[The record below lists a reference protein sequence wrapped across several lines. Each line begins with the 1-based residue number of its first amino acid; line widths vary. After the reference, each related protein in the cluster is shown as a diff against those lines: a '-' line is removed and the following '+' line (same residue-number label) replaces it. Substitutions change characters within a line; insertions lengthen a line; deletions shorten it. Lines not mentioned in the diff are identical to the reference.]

1 MNDVIIVGMGQM
13 GATFAHGLLRTGHSV
28 HPVTRSKAPAVVAEA
43 VPEPV
48 LVLLAVGEAALP
60 SLLAELPEPW
70 RDRVALL
77 QNELLPV
84 DWRGYTDPTVA
95 VVWFEK
101 KKRKPLHPILST
113 PIAGP
118 NAARL
123 VAALEA
129 IDLPAHTVE
138 KDALLFELVRKNV
151 YILTANAAG
160 LEVGG
165 TVGALFAEHRGLAEP
180 IARDVLALQ
189 AHRAEQELPTDRLLD
204 GLRAAFEADPEHGC
218 RGRSAP
224 ARLRRALEYGRR
236 AKVATPALD
245 ALERHLDPA

>member
-1 MNDVIIVGMGQM
+1 MNDVILVGVGQM
-13 GATFAHGLLRTGHSV
+13 GATFAHGLLRTGHTV
-28 HPVTRSKAPAVVAEA
+28 HPVTRELTSAVVATS
-43 VPEPV
+43 VPEPSLV
-48 LVLLAVGEAALP
+48 LVAVGEAALP
-60 SLLAELPEPW
+60 GILAELPTSW

-84 DWRGYTDPTVA
+84 DWAGYADPTVA

-101 KKRKPLHPILST
+101 KKKKPLHPILST

-118 NAARL
+118 HAARL

-129 IDLPAHTVE
+129 IDVPAHTLDAD
-138 KDALLFELVRKNV
+138 DALLFELVRKNL

-165 TVGALFAEHRGLAEP
+165 TVGALWTEHRALAEGV
-180 IARDVLALQ
+180 ARDVLTLQ
-189 AHRAEQELPTDRLLD
+189 AHRAGQALPAERLLQ
-204 GLRAAFEADPEHGC
+204 GLAEAFEADPAHGC

-224 ARLRRALEYGRR
+224 ARLRRALDYARG
-236 AKVATPALD
+236 AGLATPALD
-245 ALERHLDPA
+245 ALSPHLE

>member
-1 MNDVIIVGMGQM
+1 M
-13 GATFAHGLLRTGHSV
+13 GATFAHGLLRTGHTV
-28 HPVTRSKAPAVVAEA
+28 HPVTRGLAMADVAQAVAS
-43 VPEPV
+43 PQ
-48 LVLLAVGEAALP
+48 LVLIAVGEAALP
-60 SLLAELPEPW
+60 GVLAEMPAPW
-70 RDRVALL
+70 RDRLGLL

-84 DWRGYTDPTVA
+84 DYADQVEPTVA

-101 KKRKPLHPILST
+101 KKKKPLHPILST

-118 NAARL
+118 GAARL

-138 KDALLFELVRKNV
+138 AETLLFELVRKNL

-165 TVGALFAEHRGLAEP
+165 TVGALWTQHRSLAEGV
-180 IARDVLALQ
+180 ARDVLRLQ
-189 AHRAEQELPTDRLLD
+189 AHRAGQALPTERLLE
-204 GLRAAFEADPEHGC
+204 GLAEAFAADPDHGC

-224 ARLRRALEYGRR
+224 ARLRRALDYGS
-236 AKVATPALD
+236 AAGLAIPALD
-245 ALERHLDPA
+245 ALSRHLE